1 MLDLNLKQYPLITTY
16 DKENNTGIFKS
27 TVHLDK
33 IFQVLDKKNSFLIP
47 RNDKKFYI
55 TTNLKKQNGYFLEIL
70 FHGLN
75 FNAKRV
81 KLYRPKYFV
90 DVHKSEVFVCDET
103 ASNEFKSHVHKR
115 RLIFFSYDKHLLH
128 NISRKI
134 KEFRLPDI
142 YTGKGL
148 LSRDDQFKTKPGKIR

>member
-1 MLDLNLKQYPLITTY
+1 MLNLELKKYPLISTF

-27 TVHLDK
+27 AVHLDK
-33 IFQVLDKKNSFLIP
+33 IFQVVDRKNSFLTQP
-47 RNDKKFYI
+47 KNKKFYI
-55 TTNLKKQNGYFLEIL
+55 MSTAKKQNGYFLEIL

-90 DVHKSEVFVCDET
+90 DVHKSEVFICDEK
-103 ASNEFKSHVHKR
+103 ASNEFKSRVHKR
-115 RLIFFSYDKHLLH
+115 RLIFFSYNKHLLS

-134 KEFRLPDI
+134 KEFRLPDV